1 MLLPVTLYIS
11 CILCVAC
18 WESGKVH
25 SDWYK
30 VTSKVNEMITSIVV
44 FKVLFSERNS
54 LQNIVVQ
61 NIITWRKAQK
71 QKWKVIWIC
80 AGRGHLQHSGAPFTT
95 RLLTQQKGQPLD
107 LSPPDMPAFCRC
119 VSRTSLSYSLN
130 HLADT
135 NEHRSS
141 ALIIGPWQVNIIGIS
156 LTKHTPQ
163 RHVQLLRLWFSER
176 RLNGC

>member
-1 MLLPVTLYIS
+1 MWHSFQQSEWNDCQSNSFSKFYSLKGIPLKIW
-11 CILCVAC
+11 LCRIKAKVRGDL
-18 WESGKVH
+18 WSVQGK
-25 SDWYK
+25 D
-30 VTSKVNEMITSIVV
+30 
-44 FKVLFSERNS
+44 
-54 LQNIVVQ
+54 
-61 NIITWRKAQK
+61 
-71 QKWKVIWIC
+71 IC
-80 AGRGHLQHSGAPFTT
+80 NTQGAPFTT

-107 LSPPDMPAFCRC
+107 LLSPPGMPAFCRC
-119 VSRTSLSYSLN
+119 VSRTSLPYSLN

-176 RLNGC
+176 RLSGC